1 MYPLYFIKGFVYRD
15 SSVTGYCRTYQTST
29 DDGPNGPFFA
39 GLQLE
44 LEELCWSVVE
54 IVIVIIPTYG
64 EGETRPVGNIMV
76 KKTLKL
82 QNFNCGWD
90 PVLESTSLD
99 VKPLHTF
106 MAVQMSGQ
114 PVGAILQTP
123 SPLTVPCSFF
133 WGMLFQANQ
142 LGSESN

>member
-1 MYPLYFIKGFVYRD
+1 MDQMDHSLL
-15 SSVTGYCRTYQTST
+15 
-29 DDGPNGPFFA
+29 

-106 MAVQMSGQ
+106 VAVQMSGQ
-114 PVGAILQTP
+114 PIGVILQTP

-133 WGMLFQANQ
+133 WGMLFQANR